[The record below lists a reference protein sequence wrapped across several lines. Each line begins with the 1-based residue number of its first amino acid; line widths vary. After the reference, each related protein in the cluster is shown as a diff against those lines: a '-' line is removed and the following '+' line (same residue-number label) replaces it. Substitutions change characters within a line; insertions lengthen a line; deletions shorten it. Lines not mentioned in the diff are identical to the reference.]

1 MPLFFSNAVANWVNQ
16 HQLESYIIHQNKAH
30 FTAEFQNN
38 PPLNLLSYQQRV
50 FSEETVP
57 VNTLDLQ
64 CNRVDILRTSQ

>member
-38 PPLNLLSYQQRV
+38 PPLNFLSYQ
-50 FSEETVP
+50 
-57 VNTLDLQ
+57 
-64 CNRVDILRTSQ
+64 